1 MNKKQLA
8 IWVVALILTGLLTVL
23 TVEAYKSGMITN
35 SSKVKTEEYNSIDKL
50 LSSTDME
57 IELPEFIKQEK
68 HLKIEDKLGA
78 IIQISNENFVLK
90 IADFVDVMADP
101 LALYESSGIDN
112 RYNFE
117 SENTNIKFFRY
128 RAEYKEYK
136 NCTII
141 NWSTD
146 NTTYGLMIGDKITEE
161 DALSLIGL
169 SREYLTKEKGASEI
183 TEVTAESPYES
194 TEYQIYIK

>member
-23 TVEAYKSGMITN
+23 TAEAYKSGMITN

-50 LSSTDME
+50 LSLTDME

-136 NCTII
+136 NCTIV

-169 SREYLTKEKGASEI
+169 SREDLTKEKGASEI

>member
-169 SREYLTKEKGASEI
+169 SREDLTKEKGASEI